1 MFRYGLSSLAGL
13 PPIHRLEVGDLS
25 PSISSSIVIGPTHT
39 PEDLVERTWPRM
51 TERPVFAR
59 LFAWLILE
67 QQDVTVVIT
76 RHPLLETAVRHA
88 HQDGDP
94 DPVVAAT
101 APADDA
107 QPT

>member
-1 MFRYGLSSLAGL
+1 
-13 PPIHRLEVGDLS
+13 
-25 PSISSSIVIGPTHT
+25 
-39 PEDLVERTWPRM
+39 M